1 MKTEDNIFNSAN
13 PTSDHAMVDV
23 FRLYERMQDN
33 NIMLSFKGEVSFDLV
48 KSVLD
53 IIEGRLDRME
63 DNQKTKKKVFNV
75 LVECLQNLCHHI
87 EVSSVEAD
95 FGNHS
100 GKTAIL
106 MIWTD
111 DEAYHVATGNYI
123 VAENVVKLKEWLN
136 QINSVSRDELRTLY
150 KEILNNNTFSKKGGG
165 GLGFIDIARKSGQ
178 KLDFNFKKIDDNI
191 SFFSFQINIL
201 KEI

>member
-1 MKTEDNIFNSAN
+1 
-13 PTSDHAMVDV
+13 MVDV
-23 FRLYERMQDN
+23 YKLYERMQDN

-53 IIEGRLDRME
+53 IIEGRLEKIE
-63 DNQKTKKKVFNV
+63 DNPKTKKKVFNI

-87 EVSSVEAD
+87 EVSEVDPE

-111 DEAYHVATGNYI
+111 SDAYHVATGNYI
-123 VAENVVKLKEWLN
+123 QNSNVEKLNSWLER
-136 QINSVSRDELRTLY
+136 INSVSREELRALY
-150 KEILNNNTFSKKGGG
+150 KEILNNNQFSAKGGG

-178 KLDFNFKKIDDNI
+178 KLDYNFKPVDESY
-191 SFFSFQINIL
+191 SFFSFQINIP
-201 KEI
+201 KENLEI